1 MAGISVGQFI
11 YPLLFE
17 TFISQYTWSGA
28 FVLIAGVSMQTI
40 PCGLIVYFSGE
51 YLSKATEKSHRKG
64 HSYCDVTMLKDL
76 VMWIFLVN
84 FILIAMAGILY
95 LFDFFSK
102 TIDICDFL

>member
-1 MAGISVGQFI
+1 MAGISLGQFI

-28 FVLIAGVSMQTI
+28 FVLVAGVSMQTI

-51 YLSKATEKSHRKG
+51 YLSKGAKQSQGKG

-76 VMWIFLVN
+76 VMWIFWVN

-95 LFDFFSK
+95 F
-102 TIDICDFL
+102 